1 VSNKLRLIVLGMMG
15 RNPFGGQTWL
25 YLNWIRAFSRLGHE
39 VYYVEDDTVWPYDPE
54 QNTVTDDCGYAVR
67 HIADCMERIG
77 LPDRWA
83 FRLADREGACWG
95 RSARKLNELYRS
107 CDALLNVVGAT
118 DLREEHLAA
127 PFRVY
132 VQTDPVTAELRLAN
146 GDEHTRIA
154 FANHHLIVTYGENYG
169 APDCGVPLNGIA
181 YKKTRQPVDLDLWPM
196 AYDPRIRPFTT
207 IGNYCQAGSDVE
219 YNGEVYRWSKHHEWE
234 KFLGLPQVT
243 KQPLELALKLDDSAS
258 RQRLEAHGWAL
269 ISPLQMSLNVFGNYP
284 AYFRRSRAEFTVAK
298 DQNVR
303 LRSGWFS
310 ERDACYLACGKPVV
324 AQDTGFGNV
333 LPTGEGLFAFTTME
347 EALHAIDGI
356 NGDYRR
362 HCEAARAIA
371 EEYFEARSVA
381 ARLLEDIGLA

>member
-1 VSNKLRLIVLGMMG
+1 VSSKLRLIVLGMMG
-15 RNPFGGQTWL
+15 RNPFGGQAWL
-25 YLNWIRAFSRLGHE
+25 YLNWMRALSRLGHE
-39 VYYVEDDTVWPYDPE
+39 VYYVEDDTVWPYDPQ

-83 FRLADREGACWG
+83 FRLADREGASWG
-95 RSARKLNELYRS
+95 LPARKLDELYRS

-132 VQTDPVTAELRLAN
+132 VQTDPVIAELRLAN
-146 GDEHTRIA
+146 GDEHTRVA
-154 FANHHLIVTYGENYG
+154 FANHHVIATYGENYG
-169 APDCGVPLNGIA
+169 APDCGVPLNGIT

-196 AYDPRIRPFTT
+196 SCDLRARPFTT
-207 IGNYCQAGSDVE
+207 IGNYRQDGSDVE

-234 KFLGLPQVT
+234 KFLELPQAT
-243 KQPLELALKLDDSAS
+243 EQRFELALKLDDPAS
-258 RQRLEAHGWAL
+258 RERLEARGWSL
-269 ISPLQMSLNVFGNYP
+269 VSPLRMSLSVFGDYP

-333 LPTGEGLFAFTTME
+333 LPTGEGLFAFATME
-347 EALHAIDGI
+347 EALDAIDAI

-381 ARLLEDIGLA
+381 DRLLADIGLA

>member
-1 VSNKLRLIVLGMMG
+1 MMG

-95 RSARKLNELYRS
+95 RSARKLDELYRS

-154 FANHHLIVTYGENYG
+154 FANHHLLVTYGENYG

-196 AYDPRIRPFTT
+196 AYDPGIRPFTT
-207 IGNYCQAGSDVE
+207 IGTYCQAGSDV
-219 YNGEVYRWSKHHEWE
+219 
-234 KFLGLPQVT
+234 
-243 KQPLELALKLDDSAS
+243 
-258 RQRLEAHGWAL
+258 
-269 ISPLQMSLNVFGNYP
+269 
-284 AYFRRSRAEFTVAK
+284 
-298 DQNVR
+298 
-303 LRSGWFS
+303 
-310 ERDACYLACGKPVV
+310 
-324 AQDTGFGNV
+324 
-333 LPTGEGLFAFTTME
+333 
-347 EALHAIDGI
+347 
-356 NGDYRR
+356 
-362 HCEAARAIA
+362 
-371 EEYFEARSVA
+371 
-381 ARLLEDIGLA
+381 